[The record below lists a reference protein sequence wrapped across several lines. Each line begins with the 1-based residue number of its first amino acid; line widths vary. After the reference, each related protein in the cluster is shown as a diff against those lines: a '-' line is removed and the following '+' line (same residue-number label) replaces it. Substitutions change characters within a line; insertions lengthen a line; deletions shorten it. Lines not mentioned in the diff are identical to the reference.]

1 MFLFDLFKKERSR
14 IPDTT
19 TVCLCRGEFYSD
31 RQVNSSD
38 RVYSL
43 YEWDVD
49 EITDFSALIM
59 DCAKSI
65 LEDMPL
71 VINCARVACESDNLR
86 DDPRASEYIEE
97 CGQPAYRSNRCFIT
111 VSHGIDRALI
121 EKIPYGDG
129 GCEFEFCGYRD
140 LPNYDASVRAEVRL
154 ECNLYHTY
162 LRIET
167 LHGIG
172 EYEETIR
179 KVCEK
184 YEKTLVLVGFEQ
196 EKNER

>member
-1 MFLFDLFKKERSR
+1 MFLFDLFKKSGPR

-19 TVCLCRGEFYSD
+19 TVCLGRGEFYSD
-31 RQVNSSD
+31 RQVNSPD
-38 RVYSL
+38 KVYSL
-43 YEWDVD
+43 YEWDTG
-49 EITDFSALIM
+49 EITDFFALVM
-59 DCAKSI
+59 DCAMLI
-65 LEDMPL
+65 LKDMPL
-71 VINCARVACESDNLR
+71 VINCARVVCESDNLW
-86 DDPRASEYIEE
+86 DDPGALEYIEE

-111 VSHGIDRALI
+111 VSRGIDRALI

-140 LPNYDASVRAEVRL
+140 LPNHDASARAEVRL

-167 LHGIG
+167 PHEIG

-184 YEKTLVLVGFEQ
+184 YGKTLVLVGFEH